1 MSVCLCKLVSN
12 IISLALLRRE
22 REKKKSSSQDNG
34 NFRDWDSLFVFQA
47 SFPLG
52 KVKAI
57 KRTHINTCTQTERL
71 VSVMLV
77 NRVSI
82 NLIVPT

>member
-1 MSVCLCKLVSN
+1 MLVQDGST
-12 IISLALLRRE
+12 IITLALLRTQSPPQ
-22 REKKKSSSQDNG
+22 KKSSSQDNG

-71 VSVMLV
+71 VSVTLV